1 MNLRIRHA
9 GGEHASDASVA
20 FLIGRPTFVAAFS
33 FCFRLALCLSATAI
47 VIVLTRDR
55 REHVEAGLIVFAFV
69 VIYLSIQLEP
79 ADFWHF
85 KELDQPGEWPMKT
98 DLDASGVPPEKAFGQ
113 HNPSNVQ
120 TFKRHEFSADM
131 VLEPGV
137 VVSFA
142 DARQQELPGVIKRVE
157 GDQVDVDFNH
167 PLSGHTLNFEVK
179 IIDVEPVGPTH

>member
-1 MNLRIRHA
+1 MKDLPIDKGTRVKLHFA
-9 GGEHASDASVA
+9 LKFEDGETVDS
-20 FLIGRPTFVAAFS
+20 TF
-33 FCFRLALCLSATAI
+33 
-47 VIVLTRDR
+47 DK
-55 REHVEAGLIVFAFV
+55 
-69 VIYLSIQLEP
+69 EP
-79 ADFWHF
+79 ATLEIGDENLPENFEACLMGLKAGDH
-85 KELDQPGEWPMKT
+85 KT
-98 DLDASGVPPEKAFGQ
+98 FQVPPEKAFGQ

-167 PLSGHTLNFEVK
+167 PLAGHTLNFEVK
-179 IIDVEPVGPTH
+179 IIDVEPAGPTH